1 MAMHRKELTLPIC
14 YQMYKHLGDKELGK
28 HIQTPRS
35 AGCIYDPKKTVEE
48 AKGKVQLEPTV
59 KYLAARVGKS
69 ILNSLACTTIK
80 IQNVIY
86 LLLINIKKLK

>member
-1 MAMHRKELTLPIC
+1 MNLKELTLPIC

-35 AGCIYDPKKTVEE
+35 AGCIYDRKKTVEE
-48 AKGKVQLEPTV
+48 AKGKVKLKPTV

-69 ILNSLACTTIK
+69 ISNSLACTTSK
-80 IQNVIY
+80 IPFVFY
-86 LLLINIKKLK
+86 LSI